1 LLVAGEEVAL
11 IGDYKYGGS
20 LLLGSLNGLSR
31 LRKSEI
37 GMPDGRL
44 VPPGTLV
51 CRGSVAHFFVGT
63 DWFTFD
69 LARAI

>member
-1 LLVAGEEVAL
+1 MPGLQWQRRL
-11 IGDYKYGGS
+11 I
-20 LLLGSLNGLSR
+20 GLSR

-44 VPPGTLV
+44 VPPGTLA
-51 CRGSVAHFFVGT
+51 CRGSVAHFFVGA

-69 LARAI
+69 LSEAL